1 MMKTLEEQLKELPP
15 ELRQEV
21 SDFIEFLVTKRLG
34 RVREKPTFEWAGA
47 LKDLRQ
53 QYTSVD
59 LQHRLSEWRIG
70 YQHLS

>member
-21 SDFIEFLVTKRLG
+21 SDFVEFLVTKRLG
-34 RVREKPTFEWAGA
+34 RIREKPTFEWAGA

-70 YQHLS
+70 YQ